1 MDADSKLLKEFLSVL
16 QADAARLAHEVS
28 SLGHAQATSM
38 NSSRCISF
46 SEYVKGYIFSLA
58 YVSRLKSHNA
68 PLKLLVENEL
78 YRLSVWANPMNDSK
92 RGVDYLTSLERSITD
107 VCFFLA
113 FPCNGITGNVIGGLE
128 EHYTSSLGD

>member
-38 NSSRCISF
+38 NSSRRISF
-46 SEYVKGYIFSLA
+46 SEYVKGYIFILA

-107 VCFFLA
+107 VCFFWL
-113 FPCNGITGNVIGGLE
+113 FRVMG
-128 EHYTSSLGD
+128 